1 LTQLGRCSIC
11 TAVAEPMVA
20 YCGLVCTECPAY
32 KATQNDDRA
41 LLEQTA
47 RRWSTP
53 EHQVRPEDILCDG
66 CLGGKRVTTF
76 CAMCPVRACARD
88 RQLAHC
94 GECGDYACDRLEQ
107 HWLRIKAKDEAK
119 PVLDRLRRT

>member
-1 LTQLGRCSIC
+1 
-11 TAVAEPMVA
+11 MVA

-32 KATQNDDRA
+32 KATQNNDRA

-47 RRWSTP
+47 ERWSSP
-53 EHQVRPEDILCDG
+53 GHQVKPEDILCDG
-66 CLGGKRVTTF
+66 CPGSGVRRTTF

-88 RQLAHC
+88 RRLAHC
-94 GECGDYACDRLEQ
+94 GECVDYPCDRLDQ
-107 HWLRIKAKDEAK
+107 HWTRIKARDEAK